1 MEEDIDK
8 ESHHIREV
16 YAQYGLA
23 MYQAQCFERGIAI
36 FLATVCGLQPQDST
50 RSMYQKTLEGH
61 FERTLGGLVKE
72 LGKAAKLP
80 IGFEADIKDALKK
93 RNWLAHNYFWDRAG
107 SFLSRDGREKMLLEL
122 RETFSLFKKLDGY
135 LVAISA
141 AWGEKHGVTAQ
152 MIEKDT
158 ESLILNADMEFRK

>member
-36 FLATVCGLQPQDST
+36 VLASVYGIQPKDGT

-72 LGKAAKLP
+72 LGKAARLP
-80 IGFEADIKDALKK
+80 LEFEANIKDALKK
-93 RNWLAHNYFWDRAG
+93 RNWLAHNYFWDRAD
-107 SFLSRDGREKMLLEL
+107 SFFSSDGREKMLLEL
-122 RETFSLFKKLDGY
+122 RETAYLFKKLDEY
-135 LVAISA
+135 LAAISM
-141 AWGEKHGVTAQ
+141 AWGEKHGVTPQ
-152 MIEKDT
+152 MIEKDM
-158 ESLILNADMEFRK
+158 ESLILNADCEFGE